1 MPLKAVETKF
11 AIDSSG
17 FRTTK
22 FNDYCRETHHT
33 GTQHQWIKVHVCTGV
48 KTNIITAVEV
58 GLDGNWKDND
68 CPHFIPLVQKTNEL
82 GFDMQEVSADKAYS
96 SRDNLNI
103 VHAIRWNCIH
113 TIYKD

>member
-33 GTQHQWIKVHVCTGV
+33 G
-48 KTNIITAVEV
+48 
-58 GLDGNWKDND
+58 
-68 CPHFIPLVQKTNEL
+68 
-82 GFDMQEVSADKAYS
+82 KAAS
-96 SRDNLNI
+96 MD
-103 VHAIRWNCIH
+103 
-113 TIYKD
+113 